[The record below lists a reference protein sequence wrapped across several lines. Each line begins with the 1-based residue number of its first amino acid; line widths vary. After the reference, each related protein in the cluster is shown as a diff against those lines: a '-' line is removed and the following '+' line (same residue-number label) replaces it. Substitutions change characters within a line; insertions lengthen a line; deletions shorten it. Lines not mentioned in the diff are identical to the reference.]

1 MFIILGGILS
11 GVFMATE
18 SASIAVVWAF
28 FVIMLIYSDY
38 KWSELPNLMHRIVRT
53 LSIVMVLID
62 FAVSFGYIMTLMQIP
77 AKITTAFLTFSD
89 SRYVIFVCTTRHAAV
104 TWNADGYGPADSDA
118 GDHQHWRRPGAFR
131 HDHTGQSEYWS
142 DLPPVGA
149 VLFVGTVNIES
160 TVKSLLPFYLLLL
173 RALMLVTYIPVVSLW
188 LPNTLL

>member
-89 SRYVIFVCTTRHAAV
+89 SRYVILMCATRHAAV
-104 TWNADGYGPADSDA
+104 TRDADGYG
-118 GDHQHWRRPGAFR
+118 
-131 HDHTGQSEYWS
+131 
-142 DLPPVGA
+142 L
-149 VLFVGTVNIES
+149 
-160 TVKSLLPFYLLLL
+160 SL
-173 RALMLVTYIPVVSLW
+173 IHI
-188 LPNTLL
+188 